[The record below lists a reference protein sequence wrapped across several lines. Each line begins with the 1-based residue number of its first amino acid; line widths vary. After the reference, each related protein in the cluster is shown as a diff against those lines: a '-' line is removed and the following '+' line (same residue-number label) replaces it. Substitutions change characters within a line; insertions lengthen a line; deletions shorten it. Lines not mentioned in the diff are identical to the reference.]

1 MNKKYTKFFIIE
13 LKYEKK
19 ERRKERKKIIVH
31 KSGGEV
37 NLLISLYIVSRIKP
51 LFIIKEYV

>member
-37 NLLISLYIVSRIKP
+37 NLLISLSI
-51 LFIIKEYV
+51 

>member
-13 LKYEKK
+13 LKKEKK

-37 NLLISLYIVSRIKP
+37 NLLISLSI
-51 LFIIKEYV
+51 